1 MTFVSTG
8 QLTNWQPSC
17 LTEACPQTRD
27 LQFLPDT
34 LCLFCPQTFSIL
46 SGNLFQF
53 CPETFFNSVRKPFS
67 NLSGNL
73 FQFCLKPFVLSRY
86 PLSVLSGNPLQ
97 FCPET
102 RKPSSVPSRQSLQF
116 VRETLFS
123 SFRIPSSLLSRKP
136 SSVPLGNPLH
146 FFPGNPL
153 HFFPENPL
161 QFL

>member
-123 SFRIPSSLLSRKP
+123 SFRIPSSVLSRKPSSVLSRKPSLLLSRKP
-136 SSVPLGNPLH
+136 SSVSSRKS
-146 FFPGNPL
+146 
-153 HFFPENPL
+153 L